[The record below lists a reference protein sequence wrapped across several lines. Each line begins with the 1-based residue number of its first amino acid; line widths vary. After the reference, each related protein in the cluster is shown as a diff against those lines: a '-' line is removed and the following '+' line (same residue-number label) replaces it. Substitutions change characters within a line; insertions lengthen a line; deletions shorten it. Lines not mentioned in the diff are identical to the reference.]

1 MPETLFLLIAGHAIC
16 DFVLQSE
23 AMATG
28 KNHRLK
34 ERMRERHGPSFPTW
48 PYWLISHAIT
58 HGTAV
63 FLITGNLML
72 GLLETVLH
80 LVIDYT
86 KCAGRISLLTDQI
99 LHGAC
104 KVGYVSYLAYASTLN

>member
-1 MPETLFLLIAGHAIC
+1 MPEILFLLIAGHAIC

-34 ERMRERHGPSFPTW
+34 QKMRERHGPSFPTW
-48 PYWLISHAIT
+48 PYWLSSHAIT

-72 GLLETVLH
+72 GMIETVLH
-80 LVIDYT
+80 TVIDYT

-104 KVGYVSYLAYASTLN
+104 KLGYVYFLWQVGALN

>member
-1 MPETLFLLIAGHAIC
+1 MLETLFLLVAGHAIC
-16 DFVLQSE
+16 DFVLQPES
-23 AMATG
+23 MATG

-34 ERMRERHGPSFPTW
+34 EKMRERYGASFPAW
-48 PYWLISHAIT
+48 PYWLTSHAIT

-63 FLITGNLML
+63 FLITGNLVL
-72 GLLETVLH
+72 GLIETVLH
-80 LVIDYT
+80 TVIDYT

-104 KVGYVSYLAYASTLN
+104 KMAYLYYLAPVGALN